1 LNEIQQRIFSN
12 KEADKP
18 KDRLERRRETRIE
31 VDRPVY
37 VQPIEQDV
45 EHFEEV
51 RRMRNFSRNGFYF
64 VSERVSYQPGAYLYV
79 VPAFG
84 CLNLEYLGEV
94 VRVERLADGEF
105 GIAVRLLRVVNTV
118 AGLCTTTM
126 EAFKAFALLDGSPLA
141 ISQPYDSSNSSLV
154 DSR

>member
-1 LNEIQQRIFSN
+1 MNEIQQRIFSQ
-12 KEADKP
+12 KDLETA
-18 KDRLERRRETRIE
+18 KDRMERRREPRIE

-37 VQPIEQDV
+37 VQPIEHDA

-51 RRMRNFSRNGFYF
+51 RRIRNFSRNGFYF
-64 VSERVSYQPGAYLYV
+64 VSERVSYRPGAYLYV

-94 VRVERLADGEF
+94 VRVEKLADGEF

-126 EAFKAFALLDGSPLA
+126 EAFKAFALLDGSPVAL
-141 ISQPYDSSNSSLV
+141 SQSADFSGSSSGTLG
-154 DSR
+154 

>member
-1 LNEIQQRIFSN
+1 VNEIQQRIFSR
-12 KEADKP
+12 KETEVCS
-18 KDRLERRRETRIE
+18 DRLERRREARLE

-37 VQPIEQDV
+37 VQPIEQDA

-64 VSERVSYQPGAYLYV
+64 VTERGSYKTGAYLYV

-94 VRVERLADGEF
+94 VRIEKLPDGEF
-105 GIAVRLLRVVNTV
+105 GIAVRLLRVVNAV

-126 EAFKAFALLDGSPLA
+126 EAFKAFALLDSPSA
-141 ISQPYDSSNSSLV
+141 APSQPCDANNPSSGVLV
-154 DSR
+154 

>member
-1 LNEIQQRIFSN
+1 LNEIQQRIFSD
-12 KEADKP
+12 KEVTHP
-18 KDRLERRRETRIE
+18 KSGLERRRETRIE

-37 VQPIEQDV
+37 VQPIEQDA

-51 RRMRNFSRNGFYF
+51 RMMRNFSRNGFYF
-64 VSERVSYQPGAYLYV
+64 VSERTSYKPGAYLYV

-94 VRVERLADGEF
+94 VRVEKLPNGEF
-105 GIAVRLLRVVNTV
+105 GVAVRLLRVVNTV

-126 EAFKAFALLDGSPLA
+126 EAFKSFALLDGAPF
-141 ISQPYDSSNSSLV
+141 SQSTDYARPSADSLI
-154 DSR
+154 